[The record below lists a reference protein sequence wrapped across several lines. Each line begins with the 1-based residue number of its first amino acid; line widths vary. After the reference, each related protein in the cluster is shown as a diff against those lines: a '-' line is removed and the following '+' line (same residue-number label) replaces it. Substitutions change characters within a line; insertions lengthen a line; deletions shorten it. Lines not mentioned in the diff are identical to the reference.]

1 MAAFCNTAFD
11 QTVRFRRLREEQRG
25 MTLIEIIVVIVLIS
39 LVFGIVAS
47 GVFSKGEAAK
57 AQLNEVKMQSLQKA
71 LDQYRFQFST
81 YPGKLED
88 LITPS
93 AQIKSQGKLF
103 VPLVKEED
111 LKDVWGAPYLYRTE
125 NNNRTYVLSSLGSD
139 SLEGG
144 DGPKQD
150 ISKRPG

>member
-1 MAAFCNTAFD
+1 MTSSAKTFRSRI
-11 QTVRFRRLREEQRG
+11 VRNDERG

-57 AQLNEVKMQSLQKA
+57 AQLNEVKMQGVQQA
-71 LDQYRFQFST
+71 LDQFRFQFGS
-81 YPGKLED
+81 YPARLED
-88 LITPS
+88 LVNPS
-93 AQIKSQGKLF
+93 ADIKKQGKLF
-103 VPLVKEED
+103 IALVKEED
-111 LKDVWGAPYLYRTE
+111 LKDVWGAPFIYRTE
-125 NNNRTYVLSSLGSD
+125 NSNRTYVLSSLGSD